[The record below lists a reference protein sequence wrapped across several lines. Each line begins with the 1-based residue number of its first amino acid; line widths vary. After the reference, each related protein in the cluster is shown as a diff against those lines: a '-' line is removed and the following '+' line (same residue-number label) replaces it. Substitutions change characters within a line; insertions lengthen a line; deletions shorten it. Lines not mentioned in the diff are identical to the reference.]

1 VNEIE
6 HEGILAIFLAEAE
19 EIVQRL
25 SEQLAELR
33 YGYDGQRILD
43 DIHRGFH
50 TLYGGAT
57 VLKLDELA
65 ECTQLAERVME
76 RVRTRR
82 VSMTPSLV
90 SLFVATLGA
99 TELMLARRINHQE
112 PSAIDSELKSRLL
125 RAADR
130 NNSPSAANNPVEP
143 AGDPMSV
150 FFDGR
155 LRPRD
160 KQLTDLA
167 PSVLQYESAGYA
179 PLAHQTASEPPAGV
193 ALGSATLDTFQSYS
207 ESNFETLDAVI
218 STPLRQAQAE
228 IKPASAADTASNLD
242 NLVGELSWVRQRLM
256 KFRGKGH
263 SAELD
268 KALVYLDL
276 VTQDFERLSRQGG
289 KNS

>member
-1 VNEIE
+1 MNEIE

-130 NNSPSAANNPVEP
+130 NNSPSAANNPVES

-207 ESNFETLDAVI
+207 KSNFETLDAVI
-218 STPLRQAQAE
+218 SAPLRQAQAE
-228 IKPASAADTASNLD
+228 IKPASAADTASSLD

>member
-1 VNEIE
+1 
-6 HEGILAIFLAEAE
+6 
-19 EIVQRL
+19 
-25 SEQLAELR
+25 
-33 YGYDGQRILD
+33 
-43 DIHRGFH
+43 
-50 TLYGGAT
+50 
-57 VLKLDELA
+57 
-65 ECTQLAERVME
+65 
-76 RVRTRR
+76 
-82 VSMTPSLV
+82 
-90 SLFVATLGA
+90 LFVATLGA

-130 NNSPSAANNPVEP
+130 NNSPSAANNPVES

-167 PSVLQYESAGYA
+167 PSVLQYESASYV
-179 PLAHQTASEPPAGV
+179 PSAHRAASEPAASV
-193 ALGSATLDTFQSYS
+193 ALDGAALDTFQNYS
-207 ESNFETLDAVI
+207 ASNFETLDAVI
-218 STPLRQAQAE
+218 SAPLRQAQAE
-228 IKPASAADTASNLD
+228 IKPASAANTASNLD

-276 VTQDFERLSRQGG
+276 VTQDFERLNRQGG

>member
-1 VNEIE
+1 MNEIE

-25 SEQLAELR
+25 SEQLTELR

-112 PSAIDSELKSRLL
+112 PRVIDSELKSRLL
-125 RAADR
+125 RAADG
-130 NNSPSAANNPVEP
+130 NNSPTAANNPVES

-160 KQLTDLA
+160 KPLTDLA
-167 PSVLQYESAGYA
+167 PSVLQYESASYVPSA
-179 PLAHQTASEPPAGV
+179 LQAASEPAASV
-193 ALGSATLDTFQSYS
+193 ASEGAALDTFQNYS
-207 ESNFETLDAVI
+207 KSNFETLDAVI
-218 STPLRQAQAE
+218 SAPLRQSQTETQSVTAAE
-228 IKPASAADTASNLD
+228 AASNLD

-276 VTQDFERLSRQGG
+276 VTQDFERLNQQND